1 MYLPAVP
8 WTAAQLSIG
17 AGVLLAMAAVAVV
30 TSRAAVKRHG
40 RATQREQKL
49 TCLWETTLTKSDDR
63 GLLHE
68 ACAVARDALGADCA
82 AILECVPDQ
91 DTLVVRAGDGWKTT
105 PLDKMGGQPGPRSL
119 VTAALAGSG
128 TTTVDDFGAEQRFER
143 PALFREQGVVG
154 VALAVI
160 AGEETPYGLLGV
172 FARRRR
178 KWQPRDLE
186 FLRRVAALVGGEM
199 RRRREVRTLASKVQ
213 QSAAEA
219 HVASE
224 LVASHET
231 KDLLDRVCRLAA
243 ETIGAEQSHIW
254 MPDEH
259 GYGPI
264 AASGL
269 SAEAWSALSRL
280 RMPEQV
286 YNYLLEKLGAAPV
299 VESSTTEPGH
309 PLLGALLE
317 PFGASR
323 VLIAMLFEND
333 RGVGL
338 IAVGRNTTRFTPRE
352 IELFGRIAELG
363 SHAFANVGLLETA
376 ERASELKSEFV
387 STMSHE
393 LRTPLNVIIGYLDM
407 LADQQCSDEQMAIL
421 GRVRNSGVELLDMV
435 EATLNLNR
443 IAQGTDIPQFAETS
457 MEDLWTEM
465 AAEFAVHPR
474 KTSAELR
481 WEPVAH
487 TVLYTDRRKL
497 KMIVK
502 NLVGN
507 ALKFT
512 SEGEVVVRC
521 QTREGS
527 CVISVTDT
535 GIGIPATHLP
545 VIFEMFRQV
554 DSSDA
559 RSYAGAGLGLFIVR
573 KLLDQLGGD
582 ISVES
587 IPEKGSTFRVRLP
600 PGQPQWLG
608 DAAEATATNGAGVPD
623 AAARPASQMPAAHA
637 PRKQRILY
645 ADDLELN
652 RALLRRFVARHF
664 PDVEFFEAADGL
676 QATAAFEAEQ
686 PDVVLLDLRMPTMDG
701 WQAAR
706 RIRSLPGGH
715 DVPIIAITITASSSA
730 EAYALHAGCTEFIA
744 KPISDYSVLL
754 SRLEY
759 WLQQTSANP
768 PKGADTRQ
776 PKRLADSSR
785 REQPPTCALC
795 RQPLPQA
802 NEQSAPHA
810 TGLQLTQQPAR
821 RRSTVERRVIA
832 L

>member
-17 AGVLLAMAAVAVV
+17 AGVLLAMAVVAVV
-30 TSRAAVKRHG
+30 TSWAVVKRHG
-40 RATQREQKL
+40 PATRLEQKL
-49 TCLWETTLTKSDDR
+49 TCLWETTLTKSDDH
-63 GLLHE
+63 GLLQE
-68 ACAVARDALGADCA
+68 ACAVARDALEADCA
-82 AILECVPDQ
+82 AVLECVPDQ

-105 PLDKMGGQPGPRSL
+105 PLDKMGRQPGPRSL
-119 VTAALAGSG
+119 VTAALAESG

-143 PALFREQGVVG
+143 PPLFREQGVVG
-154 VALAVI
+154 AALAVI

-172 FARRRR
+172 FTRRRR

-186 FLRRVAALVGGEM
+186 FLRRVAALVGSEM

-269 SAEAWSALSRL
+269 SAAVWSALSRL

-299 VESSTTEPGH
+299 VELSTTEPGH

-323 VLIAMLFEND
+323 LLIAMLFEND

-338 IAVGRNTTRFTPRE
+338 IAVGRNTTRFTGRE

-474 KTSAELR
+474 KTNAELR

-502 NLVGN
+502 NIVGN

-587 IPEKGSTFRVRLP
+587 IPEKGSTFRVTLP

-608 DAAEATATNGAGVPD
+608 GAEATATNGAGVPD
-623 AAARPASQMPAAHA
+623 AAARPASQIRAAQA

-706 RIRSLPGGH
+706 RIRCLPGGS

-759 WLQQTSANP
+759 WLQQTSANHP
-768 PKGADTRQ
+768 RGADTRRPQ
-776 PKRLADSSR
+776 RRADSTR
-785 REQPPTCALC
+785 RDQPPTCALC

-802 NEQSAPHA
+802 TEQSAPLA
-810 TGLQLTQQPAR
+810 TGPLQLTKEPAR
-821 RRSTVERRVIA
+821 PRSTVQRRAVA